1 MQLREQHR
9 SRSQNHSI
17 PVSSENPWLMV
28 LLIDGS
34 HSMGADWGSSKRSMA
49 VTVEQAVNH
58 LLYDMALNF
67 CVTDSQSEGDG
78 IRDRIHT
85 KIIVYNNE
93 DTVEDVLPSDEAS
106 FSRATGDSGWVKNY
120 ADTHSYPGPF
130 DTSIEIPRWLTVIPG
145 GSTPMLA
152 AFKAARES
160 VEEHMISHPGS
171 APPVILNISDGEP
184 TDCGDPVDW
193 SLLEDEYRGIV
204 SLGEEGRHP
213 LVCNVHLAS
222 QSDQDPAL
230 FPSKQP
236 SIGGLE
242 SGLWK
247 ISSPVPQSIMGMVE
261 DEYDIAAEDG
271 MRFFVFNSD
280 LVHFH
285 RFLHFSTREMRT
297 VKIVES
303 RDRNSEFQ
311 AKEDEQIEPGL
322 QNIEVE

>member
-1 MQLREQHR
+1 
-9 SRSQNHSI
+9 
-17 PVSSENPWLMV
+17 
-28 LLIDGS
+28 
-34 HSMGADWGSSKRSMA
+34 MGADWGSSKRSMA

-67 CVTDSQSEGDG
+67 CVTDSQSESDG

-120 ADTHSYPGPF
+120 ADTIPIQDHSTPPSRF
-130 DTSIEIPRWLTVIPG
+130 QWLTVIPG

-204 SLGEEGRHP
+204 SLGEEGG
-213 LVCNVHLAS
+213 
-222 QSDQDPAL
+222 
-230 FPSKQP
+230 
-236 SIGGLE
+236 I
-242 SGLWK
+242 LW
-247 ISSPVPQSIMGMVE
+247 S
-261 DEYDIAAEDG
+261 AT
-271 MRFFVFNSD
+271 
-280 LVHFH
+280 
-285 RFLHFSTREMRT
+285 ST
-297 VKIVES
+297 
-303 RDRNSEFQ
+303 
-311 AKEDEQIEPGL
+311 
-322 QNIEVE
+322 